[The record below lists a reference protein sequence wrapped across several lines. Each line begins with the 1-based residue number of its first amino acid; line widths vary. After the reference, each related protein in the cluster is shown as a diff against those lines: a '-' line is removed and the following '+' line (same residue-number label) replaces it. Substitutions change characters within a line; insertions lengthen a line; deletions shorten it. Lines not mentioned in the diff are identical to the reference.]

1 MLVWGFFGVGFLGL
15 CVSEYVCASQTFS
28 LFVLFCSS
36 LSICFLKRGK
46 EGAELEGQRDRE
58 DLGADEVR

>member
-1 MLVWGFFGVGFLGL
+1 MGFPGL
-15 CVSEYVCASQTFS
+15 CVSEYMCASHIFS

-46 EGAELEGQRDRE
+46 EGAELEGQGNRE
-58 DLGADEVR
+58 DLGGAGK